1 MSPLDIKLIRD
12 FRRLWAQG
20 LAIALVAAAGVM
32 TLVLGIGAYRAL
44 SETQAAYYER
54 YRFAE
59 VFATATRAPAQVADE
74 IARIEGVVAVE
85 PRIQNSAVLDI
96 EGMAEPAS
104 GLVLTIPDL
113 GEPRLNGLYYI
124 EGGAPSPN
132 RREIAVSGPFAEAH
146 GFHPGDQL
154 SAILGGEKMTLRIVG
169 IALSPEFIY
178 SVGGGGILPDNRRF
192 GIVWMP
198 YSDAAAAFDLV
209 GAFNS
214 ISLELSRSAVEPE
227 VIERL
232 DDILKPFGGR
242 GAYGRDDQI
251 SHAFL
256 SSELT
261 QLEAMSYVLPP
272 IFLAVAAFLVNMTL
286 ARLITLEREQIGL
299 LKALGYH
306 SWSIAWHY
314 MKLALV
320 ISMLGVVIGWGVGMW
335 AGRGMAALYAE
346 FYKFPFLFF
355 QDRPDVFAIS
365 GLAALA
371 AGAAGALMAVRSVL
385 SLSAAVAMAP
395 PAPLTYRRGLLDRM
409 GLIGLLP
416 HSLTM
421 AARNMSRRPMRAVLT
436 VVGITLS
443 TGLLVGGLS
452 TEDSVD
458 FMIDASFFVA
468 ERQQAS
474 LSFTRPMGPGGIES
488 VRRLPGVVAAEPFR
502 AVPVSLSHGQ
512 IDRRSQLIGMPAHTD
527 LNRVIDV
534 DLKPVSIPRGG
545 LVLSEA
551 MAEALGVR
559 VGETV
564 QAEILDGRDR
574 TLVLPVVQI
583 TRQFMG
589 LGAYM
594 EIGELNRAL
603 GEGALASGAHL
614 AIDEARTDAL
624 YASVKATPA
633 IAGMTL
639 QRRSLETL
647 RETIGENMGLSRA
660 IYVTLA
666 VIIVFG
672 IVYNSMRIQLSE
684 RGRELAS
691 LRVLGFTRTEV
702 SEIFLSE
709 LALLTLIAI
718 PLGWVFGYAMA
729 TSIMEASASELFR
742 FPLLIARTTYANA
755 SLVVLAATAISA
767 YVVQRRV
774 ARLDLVAVLKT
785 RE

>member
-1 MSPLDIKLIRD
+1 MNPLDIKLVRD

-20 LAIALVAAAGVM
+20 LAIGLVAAAGVM

-59 VFATATRAPAQVADE
+59 VFASATRAPQELADE
-74 IARIEGVVAVE
+74 IAEIDGVVAVDT
-85 PRIQNSAVLDI
+85 RIQSSAVLDI

-104 GLVLTIPDL
+104 GLVLSIPDL
-113 GEPRLNGLYYI
+113 GDPRLNGLHYV
-124 EGGAPSPN
+124 EGGAPGPFQ
-132 RREIAVSGPFAEAH
+132 REIAVSGPFAEAH
-146 GFHPGDQL
+146 GLHPGDEL
-154 SAILGGEKMTLRIVG
+154 SAILGGEKMSLRIVG
-169 IALSPEFIY
+169 IALSPEYIY
-178 SVGGGGILPDNRRF
+178 SVGDGGILPDNRRF

-198 YSDAAAAFDLV
+198 YSDAAAAFDLT

-214 ISLELSRSAVEPE
+214 VSLELSRSAVELE

-232 DDILKPFGGR
+232 DDILRPFGGR
-242 GAYGRDDQI
+242 GSYGRSDQI

-314 MKLALV
+314 MKLALA
-320 ISMLGVVIGWGVGMW
+320 ISMLGVVIGWGVGAL
-335 AGRGMAALYAE
+335 AGRGMAGLYAE

-355 QDRPDVFAIS
+355 RDRPDVFAIS
-365 GLAALA
+365 GLAAIA
-371 AGAAGALMAVRSVL
+371 AGALGSLMAVRSVL

-395 PAPLTYRRGLLDRM
+395 PAPLTYRRGMLDRL
-409 GLIGLLP
+409 GLIRALP
-416 HSLTM
+416 HALTM
-421 AARNMSRRPMRAVLT
+421 AMRNMNRRPLRAVVT

-452 TEDSVD
+452 TEDSLEY
-458 FMIDASFFVA
+458 MIDASFFVA

-474 LSFTRPMGPGGIES
+474 LSFARPIGPAGIES

-502 AVPVSLSHGQ
+502 GVPVALSHGH
-512 IDRRSQLIGMPAHTD
+512 IDRRSQLVGMPAHTD
-527 LNRVIDV
+527 LSRIIDV
-534 DLKPVSIPRGG
+534 ELKPVSMPSGG

-551 MAEALGVR
+551 MAHALGAR

-564 QAEILDGRDR
+564 EAEILDGRGR
-574 TLVLPVVQI
+574 VLSLPVVQI
-583 TRQFMG
+583 TQQFLG

-594 EIGELNRAL
+594 EIGALNRAL
-603 GEGALASGAHL
+603 GEGSLASGAHL
-614 AIDEARTDAL
+614 AIDDNQTDAL
-624 YASVKATPA
+624 YEAVKATPA
-633 IAGMTL
+633 IAGISL
-639 QRRSLETL
+639 QRRSLEAL
-647 RETIGENMGLSRA
+647 RETIGENIGLSRA
-660 IYVTLA
+660 IYVGLA

-684 RGRELAS
+684 RARELAS

-718 PLGWVFGYAMA
+718 PLGWVFGYGMA
-729 TSIMEASASELFR
+729 VSIMQASESELFR
-742 FPLLIARTTYANA
+742 FPLLIARATYANA
-755 SLVVLAATAISA
+755 SVVVLAATAISA

-774 ARLDLVAVLKT
+774 AQLDLVAVLKT